1 MAKRARKTKPAF
13 DPVRVEDPDEGF
25 SAVALRALAARA
37 HESEKEHM
45 DKWVSEFKRSAQLRA
60 QAMAGDGHTLISMEF
75 SEWILASACDSIH
88 KLTVRQC
95 LALHA
100 RLSNAVVA
108 SWFPGC
114 RDATVLCDGHSI
126 DIVIRL

>member
-13 DPVRVEDPDEGF
+13 DPVRMEDPDEEF
-25 SAVALRALAARA
+25 SAATLRNLAARA
-37 HESEKEHM
+37 HGFEKEHV
-45 DKWVSEFKRSAQLRA
+45 DKWISEFKRSVQFRA
-60 QAMAGDGHTLISMEF
+60 QARAGNGYTLISMEF
-75 SEWILASACDSIH
+75 SEWILASACNATH
-88 KLTVRQC
+88 KLTERQC